1 MSPRPI
7 AATPTATAAPPLP
20 ADLIVGLKRLKL
32 ATVRRLAPEVLATA
46 KVQRWT
52 PEEVLRPLV
61 EAEIAARQDT
71 NTRTRRRAAGFPVVK
86 TLEAFQV
93 TASSVPQ
100 ATLDYLAAL
109 DWIAARENVVMIG
122 PAGTGKS
129 HVLVALGHAAVDTGL
144 RVRYLTA
151 ADLVEQLYR
160 GLADNSVGRVIDLLL
175 RNDFVIIDEVG
186 FAPLDDTGTQ
196 LLFRFV
202 AAAYER
208 RALGVGSHWPFESWG
223 RFLPEHVTAAS
234 LLDRLLHHATVVVT
248 DGDSYRMR
256 EARARTGGRS
266 GKPPAA

>member
-52 PEEVLRPLV
+52 PEEVLRTLV

-129 HVLVALGHAAVDTGL
+129 HCE
-144 RVRYLTA
+144 TA
-151 ADLVEQLYR
+151 
-160 GLADNSVGRVIDLLL
+160 
-175 RNDFVIIDEVG
+175 
-186 FAPLDDTGTQ
+186 
-196 LLFRFV
+196 
-202 AAAYER
+202 
-208 RALGVGSHWPFESWG
+208 
-223 RFLPEHVTAAS
+223 
-234 LLDRLLHHATVVVT
+234 
-248 DGDSYRMR
+248 
-256 EARARTGGRS
+256 GGCSPR
-266 GKPPAA
+266 